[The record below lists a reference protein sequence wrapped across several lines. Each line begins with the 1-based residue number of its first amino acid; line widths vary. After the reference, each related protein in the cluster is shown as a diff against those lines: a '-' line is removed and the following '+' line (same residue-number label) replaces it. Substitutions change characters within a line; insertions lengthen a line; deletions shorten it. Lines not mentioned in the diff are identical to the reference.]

1 MHLLVH
7 GRALP
12 AAERKWE
19 KGSFP
24 FGWQV
29 YFDGRA
35 CLDEKRAAKR
45 QPSLDWLIA
54 NRDMLPKLQK
64 AKEREGDGA
73 CGMKRGRA
81 KTQPSATSKGNRH
94 MSPTAEA
101 EEKRNSAVCSLRK
114 PSMAVEEGK
123 GRRAVHLPV
132 HGRALPA
139 AGESE
144 SGKSWFPKT

>member
-12 AAERKWE
+12 AAERRWE

-81 KTQPSATSKGNRH
+81 KTQPSATSGKTHAMRMLAEHSALKPYKVNMTSLKTDWLYGLQEKGK
-94 MSPTAEA
+94 
-101 EEKRNSAVCSLRK
+101 EKDWQ
-114 PSMAVEEGK
+114 PEGLA
-123 GRRAVHLPV
+123 R
-132 HGRALPA
+132 
-139 AGESE
+139 
-144 SGKSWFPKT
+144 